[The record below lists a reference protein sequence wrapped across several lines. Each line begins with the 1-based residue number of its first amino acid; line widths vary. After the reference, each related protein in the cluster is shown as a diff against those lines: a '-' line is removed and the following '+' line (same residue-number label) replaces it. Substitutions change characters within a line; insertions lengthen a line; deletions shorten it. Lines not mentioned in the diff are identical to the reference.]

1 MESILSDGTLEFD
14 VTTEETQEIWGRA
27 FPIRVRLPAG
37 APQVG
42 DSAGDT
48 GPGALRLL
56 WPEPPTPPEPPDPLG
71 PDHPPA
77 PRPEPLPWPN
87 EPDWKRPVEIRF
99 ELEGHPA
106 WPGWSQER
114 GSAGRIA
121 ADG

>member
-42 DSAGDT
+42 DSRGDT